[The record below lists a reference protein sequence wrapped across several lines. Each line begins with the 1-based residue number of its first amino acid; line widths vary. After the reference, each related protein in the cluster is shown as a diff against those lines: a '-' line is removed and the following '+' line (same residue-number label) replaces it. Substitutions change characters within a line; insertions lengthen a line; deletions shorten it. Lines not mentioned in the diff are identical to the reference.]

1 MGETTDSRALEA
13 KDALR
18 VERNSQ
24 TLTQQVVEGLRNAIR
39 SGRFEPGQRLVE
51 RRLCDM
57 TGVSRTAVREA
68 LRSLETQGLVVNAP
82 NRGPTVAAVA
92 LDEAI
97 EIYEVREMLETRA
110 VELFMKRMTDK
121 DLAALREVM
130 LAMEK
135 ARARNEVDAV
145 NDAKQRFYN
154 LIISVSG
161 NRLIARILDQL
172 YGKIALLRNVTMN
185 QDRRIGTAVSE
196 LRVMFD
202 AISARD
208 VKAAKRACQRHVQAA
223 SSVACGAL
231 IERAKVA

>member
-1 MGETTDSRALEA
+1 MGQTTETRTLPA

-110 VELFMKRMTDK
+110 VELFMKRMTGA
-121 DLAALREVM
+121 DLALLHEVM
-130 LAMEK
+130 LAMEN
-135 ARARNEVDAV
+135 ALAMNDVDAV
-145 NDAKQRFYN
+145 NDEKQRFYN
-154 LIISVSG
+154 LIITGSG
-161 NRLIARILDQL
+161 NRLIGRILDQL

-185 QDRRIGTAVSE
+185 QDNRIGAAVSE
-196 LRVMFD
+196 LRAMFD
-202 AISARD
+202 AINARD
-208 VKAAKRACQRHVQAA
+208 VKAARRACQRHVEAA
-223 SSVACGAL
+223 ASVACAAL
-231 IERAKVA
+231 AERAKLA